1 MGLFLNVLV
10 ILCVAGFALFGTLF
24 VLVRIKQRQMLKA
37 INESNTP
44 KVSVSTGEMKVDQIK
59 KMIEEIDS
67 RILKEGEEELDANL
81 KMALLQVRSKFQN
94 IVDQSNTES

>member
-10 ILCVAGFALFGTLF
+10 ILCVAAFALFGTLF

-59 KMIEEIDS
+59 KMIEEIDN
-67 RILKEGEEELDANL
+67 RMLKEGEEELDANL